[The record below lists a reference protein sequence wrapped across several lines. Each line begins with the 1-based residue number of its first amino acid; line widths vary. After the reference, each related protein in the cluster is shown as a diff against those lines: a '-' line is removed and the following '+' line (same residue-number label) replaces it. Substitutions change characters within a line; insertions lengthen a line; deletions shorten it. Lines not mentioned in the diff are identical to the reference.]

1 MTGPLAAMLHLPPD
15 LLFPLTPLATLA
27 YRPFI
32 DPIDIQRIWYFL
44 LIPLALGIAVT
55 YKAVRI
61 PDMRRYPRQ
70 VGIMTVEIVIAMLAL
85 GAGSF
90 IVVQYLAPLILSS
103 R

>member
-1 MTGPLAAMLHLPPD
+1 MPPALHSAGTS
-15 LLFPLTPLATLA
+15 LLLLA

-32 DPIDIQRIWYFL
+32 DPVDIQRIWYFL
-44 LIPLALGIAVT
+44 LIPLALGIAIT

-70 VGIMTVEIVIAMLAL
+70 VALMTVQIVIAMLAL
-85 GAGSF
+85 GAASF
-90 IVVQYLAPLILSS
+90 LLVQHVAPLILPS